1 LTLIAS
7 RVDSDI
13 ERLISQLQQ
22 LIRVPSVSA
31 KKQLTLTKC
40 AELVSKIMSDC
51 GITSELLKLDDTL
64 DRNSE
69 QVSPIVYGEVKS
81 KSNPNGRTILFY
93 NHYDVQ
99 PAEPIEL
106 WHDDPFS
113 GKIDGN
119 FICGRGASDDKGEL
133 ITRIKAVEYFL
144 KETGDV
150 PCNVKFLV
158 EGEEEIGSSHL
169 EQYLTKY
176 RNKFSCDG
184 IIWEFGYV
192 DEHERPIISL
202 GMKGL
207 LCVEV
212 HAKCAN
218 VDLHSS
224 LAALVENPAWRLVHA
239 LKTIRDENGKIN
251 IKNWN
256 SDIRDFTPEELECIR
271 QEEFDISSFKKNYGL
286 DHVFN
291 EDDLQEAKKANV
303 GGVTSN
309 ISGLFSGYI
318 GEGSKTVLPSTAMAK
333 LDFRLV
339 PDMMP
344 QKQFQL
350 LREHLDNN
358 DFQDIQLKFVSGE
371 PACRIPIDDN
381 FVKLVEASAREE
393 YGQVVKSV
401 SSAGTGPMWYFNN
414 ILRCPC
420 VSIGCTFKYSRIH
433 SPNEFVRIDLL
444 KKTTKCMGNIIEK
457 FGNTAANN

>member
-13 ERLISQLQQ
+13 DTLTSQLQQ

-31 KKQLTLTKC
+31 KKQVTVTKC
-40 AELVSKIMSDC
+40 AELVSEIMSDS
-51 GITSELLKLDDTL
+51 GISSELLKLDDTL
-64 DRNSE
+64 VKNSE
-69 QVSPIVYGEVKS
+69 QVTPIVYGEVRS
-81 KSNPNGRTILFY
+81 KRYPNGKTILFY

-113 GKIDGN
+113 GKIEGN
-119 FICGRGASDDKGEL
+119 LIYGRGASDDKGEL
-133 ITRIKAVEYFL
+133 ITRIKAVEYLL

-158 EGEEEIGSSHL
+158 EGEEEIGSAHL

-176 RNKFSCDG
+176 REKFSTDAT
-184 IIWEFGYV
+184 IWEFGYV

-207 LCVEV
+207 LCVEL

-239 LKTIRDENGKIN
+239 LASMRDENGRIN

-256 SDIRDFTPEELECIR
+256 KDIRDFLPEELECIK
-271 QEEFDISSFKKNYGL
+271 QEEFDIPSFKKNYGL
-286 DHVFN
+286 SHLFN
-291 EDDLQEAKKANV
+291 EENIEEIKKANV

-350 LREHLDNN
+350 LKEHLDNN
-358 DFQDIQLKFVSGE
+358 GFKDIELKFLSGE
-371 PACRIPIDDN
+371 PASRIPINDN
-381 FVKLVEASAREE
+381 FVKLVEASAKEE
-393 YGQVVKSV
+393 YGQVIKSV
-401 SSAGTGPMWYFNN
+401 SSAGTGPMWYFNK
-414 ILRCPC
+414 ILQCPC
-420 VSIGCTFKYSRIH
+420 VSIGCTYKYSKIH

-444 KKTTKCMGNIIEK
+444 KKTTRWIGNIIEK
-457 FGNTAANN
+457 FGNVGDK